1 MKITKKDLDKSQ
13 IELTIEVSLE
23 EIKPHLDKAANQIA
37 EKNKIPGFRPGKAPY
52 DLIKSKFGEMAI
64 LQAAVDSVVSETYF
78 KAVTQE
84 KLQTIGQPQINVEK
98 IAPNNPIVY
107 KATVALL
114 PKITLGKWQ
123 DLSIKKQSVKATDE
137 EIEKTIQELQDMN
150 VKEKI
155 TDKAIAKGSKAE
167 IDFEVTFDKVVI
179 EGGKHSKYP
188 IVIGEGNMIPGFED
202 NLIGMKKGEDKKF
215 SLKFPDKYFQSN
227 LAGKKHEFAVKIL
240 EVYERDLPKLDDAF
254 AKTIGF
260 ESLDKFK
267 KQLTENITQD
277 KDTKEQQR
285 VEAEAIKTIIDASE
299 LADIPEILIHNE
311 IHKMI
316 HELEHNIEQQGM
328 DMDGYLKSI
337 KKTKEDLQ
345 KDFEPQAI
353 ERIKGALILR
363 QISDEEKIN
372 ISDKEID
379 AELTKQ
385 EEMYKDNPQ
394 AMQNIKQPEYRTYL
408 QNLLANQAVIKFINE
423 KIIK

>member
-1 MKITKKDLDKSQ
+1 
-13 IELTIEVSLE
+13 
-23 EIKPHLDKAANQIA
+23 
-37 EKNKIPGFRPGKAPY
+37 
-52 DLIKSKFGEMAI
+52 
-64 LQAAVDSVVSETYF
+64 
-78 KAVTQE
+78 
-84 KLQTIGQPQINVEK
+84 
-98 IAPNNPIVY
+98 
-107 KATVALL
+107 
-114 PKITLGKWQ
+114 
-123 DLSIKKQSVKATDE
+123 
-137 EIEKTIQELQDMN
+137 MN